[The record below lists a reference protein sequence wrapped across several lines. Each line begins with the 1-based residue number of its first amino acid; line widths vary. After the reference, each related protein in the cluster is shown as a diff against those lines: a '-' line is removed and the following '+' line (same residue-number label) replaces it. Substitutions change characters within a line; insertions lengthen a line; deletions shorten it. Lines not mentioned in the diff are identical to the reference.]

1 MRVRPVV
8 VVNPSLSRLLIR
20 WVLSTFAL
28 LALLPV
34 IAQAQVT
41 ETVPLRLDDS
51 SSGGYLARIGF
62 NDPEQLNEA
71 LERVQAFY
79 EENDGE
85 TPSSPISIVVHG
97 PEVEVFAKGNYEEYK
112 NIVDRAAQLAAFG
125 VLDIAVCETRL
136 GIDGVEMS
144 EVYPFVN
151 TVPFG
156 PDEEDRLITQ
166 EKYIYF

>member
-1 MRVRPVV
+1 MVV
-8 VVNPSLSRLLIR
+8 ANLSPFRMLLRLFLAAVVS
-20 WVLSTFAL
+20 
-28 LALLPV
+28 LALLPAV
-34 IAQAQVT
+34 SLAQVT
-41 ETVPLRLDDS
+41 ETVPLRLEDS
-51 SSGGYLARIGF
+51 SAGGYLARIGY

-79 EENDGE
+79 EENEGE

-156 PDEEDRLITQ
+156 PAEEDRLITQ